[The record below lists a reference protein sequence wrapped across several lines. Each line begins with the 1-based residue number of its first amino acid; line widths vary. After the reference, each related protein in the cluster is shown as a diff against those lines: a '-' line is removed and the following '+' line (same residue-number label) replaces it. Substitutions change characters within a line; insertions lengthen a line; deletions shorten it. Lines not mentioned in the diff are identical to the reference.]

1 LFVSISGSQS
11 TSFEKVVPILNSISF
26 SQTKED
32 MLRWIARCL
41 LLHGVAPCE
50 LMGDTER
57 SLHISLLFDLPWQ
70 ADLAALATPT
80 SPAVLSG
87 GTSLGKWNLSFVLKG
102 NKLAYS
108 TPSWYVTFQRRLTP
122 IVHDI
127 LFFPLIIN
135 INT

>member
-1 LFVSISGSQS
+1 
-11 TSFEKVVPILNSISF
+11 
-26 SQTKED
+26 

-87 GTSLGKWNLSFVLKG
+87 GTSLGKWNFIFFCPGGEQTRLF
-102 NKLAYS
+102 A
-108 TPSWYVTFQRRLTP
+108 PPWYV
-122 IVHDI
+122 I
-127 LFFPLIIN
+127 FFEGSPQSSMTGIIP
-135 INT
+135 

>member
-1 LFVSISGSQS
+1 
-11 TSFEKVVPILNSISF
+11 
-26 SQTKED
+26 

-87 GTSLGKWNLSFVLKG
+87 GTSLGKWNLSFCPG
-102 NKLAYS
+102 GEQIAYL
-108 TPSWYVTFQRRLTP
+108 TPSWYVMVQRRLIP

-127 LFFPLIIN
+127 LFFP
-135 INT
+135 

>member
-1 LFVSISGSQS
+1 
-11 TSFEKVVPILNSISF
+11 
-26 SQTKED
+26 

-108 TPSWYVTFQRRLTP
+108 SPSLYVTFPRRLTP
-122 IVHDI
+122 IVHDM
-127 LFFPLIIN
+127 LLFPLMIN

>member
-1 LFVSISGSQS
+1 MKLNLF
-11 TSFEKVVPILNSISF
+11 P
-26 SQTKED
+26 QTKED

-87 GTSLGKWNLSFVLKG
+87 GPSLGKWNLSICLG
-102 NKLAYS
+102 GDKLAYS
-108 TPSWYVTFQRRLTP
+108 PLLGMSYFCEGSPQSSMTWYFSL
-122 IVHDI
+122 
-127 LFFPLIIN
+127 N
-135 INT
+135 N

>member
-1 LFVSISGSQS
+1 
-11 TSFEKVVPILNSISF
+11 LNSILF

-87 GTSLGKWNLSFVLKG
+87 GTSLGKWNLFFVLKG
-102 NKLAYS
+102 TNSPIWPLPACHFLAKAH
-108 TPSWYVTFQRRLTP
+108 PNRP
-122 IVHDI
+122 
-127 LFFPLIIN
+127 
-135 INT
+135 

>member
-1 LFVSISGSQS
+1 MGLSNHVLASVLLFVESSGSQS
-11 TSFEKVVPILNSISF
+11 ASFEKVAPILNSILF

-87 GTSLGKWNLSFVLKG
+87 GISLGKWDLSFCPGGEQTRLFDPFLVCHVLAKAHP
-102 NKLAYS
+102 NR
-108 TPSWYVTFQRRLTP
+108 T
-122 IVHDI
+122 
-127 LFFPLIIN
+127 
-135 INT
+135 

>member
-1 LFVSISGSQS
+1 LILS
-11 TSFEKVVPILNSISF
+11 T
-26 SQTKED
+26 QTKED

-87 GTSLGKWNLSFVLKG
+87 GTSLGKWNFSFYPGGEQTRLFAPP
-102 NKLAYS
+102 L
-108 TPSWYVTFQRRLTP
+108 YVIFCEGSPQSSMT
-122 IVHDI
+122 
-127 LFFPLIIN
+127 
-135 INT
+135 

>member
-1 LFVSISGSQS
+1 LKLALF
-11 TSFEKVVPILNSISF
+11 
-26 SQTKED
+26 QTKED

-87 GTSLGKWNLSFVLKG
+87 GTSLGKWNLSICLG
-102 NKLAYS
+102 GDKLAYS
-108 TPSWYVTFQRRLTP
+108 SLLGRSYFAKAHPNRL
-122 IVHDI
+122 
-127 LFFPLIIN
+127 
-135 INT
+135 

>member
-1 LFVSISGSQS
+1 
-11 TSFEKVVPILNSISF
+11 
-26 SQTKED
+26 

-41 LLHGVAPCE
+41 LLQGVAPCE

-87 GTSLGKWNLSFVLKG
+87 GTSLGKWSFFFRPGGEQTRLFAPPG
-102 NKLAYS
+102 
-108 TPSWYVTFQRRLTP
+108 YVIFLRRLTP
-122 IVHDI
+122 IVYDI
-127 LFFPLIIN
+127 VFFP
-135 INT
+135 

>member
-1 LFVSISGSQS
+1 LKLILF
-11 TSFEKVVPILNSISF
+11 L
-26 SQTKED
+26 QTKED

-80 SPAVLSG
+80 SPAVMSG
-87 GTSLGKWNLSFVLKG
+87 GTSLGKWNLSICLG
-102 NKLAYS
+102 GGKLAYS
-108 TPSWYVTFQRRLTP
+108 PLLGMSYFCEGSPQSSMTWYFSL
-122 IVHDI
+122 
-127 LFFPLIIN
+127 N
-135 INT
+135 N

>member
-1 LFVSISGSQS
+1 
-11 TSFEKVVPILNSISF
+11 
-26 SQTKED
+26 

-87 GTSLGKWNLSFVLKG
+87 GTSLGKWNFSFCLG
-102 NKLAYS
+102 GGQTRLFA
-108 TPSWYVTFQRRLTP
+108 PPWYVIFPRRLTP
-122 IVHDI
+122 IVYDI
-127 LFFPLIIN
+127 VFFP
-135 INT
+135 

>member
-1 LFVSISGSQS
+1 MGLFNHVLASVLLFVSNNGSQS
-11 TSFEKVVPILNSISF
+11 TSFEKVAPILNSILF

-87 GTSLGKWNLSFVLKG
+87 GNSLGKWNLSFCPG
-102 NKLAYS
+102 GEQ
-108 TPSWYVTFQRRLTP
+108 TRLFDP
-122 IVHDI
+122 FLVCHV
-127 LFFPLIIN
+127 FAKAHPN
-135 INT
+135 RP